1 MNKDK
6 EMFLIIPLVAMVV
19 VAGFAWV
26 FFKYVFLQNQ
36 GHAPDSTAQ
45 SQLQSVSSKEV
56 SEAEQPEKKND
67 FAGIESTPD
76 TIAGEDQVEPERYQE
91 DIQETYLQKI
101 MTIKSYLTDDAYEKA
116 KDMLRSNCKAS
127 FPDAAY
133 VEIVDVSKT
142 AKGLTIQISTFPQK
156 TKFAIE
162 LTIVNSDITELTI
175 EQ

>member
-1 MNKDK
+1 MNKEK

-26 FFKYVFLQNQ
+26 FFKYIFLQHE
-36 GHAPDSTAQ
+36 GHAPESTTQ
-45 SQLQSVSSKEV
+45 SQLQSVSSN
-56 SEAEQPEKKND
+56 EAPVDKQSEKKSD
-67 FAGIESTPD
+67 FADIESTPD
-76 TIAGEDQVEPERYQE
+76 TIVGEDQVKPEKYQE

-101 MTIKSYLTDDAYEKA
+101 TMIKSYLTDGAYEKA

-133 VEIVDVSKT
+133 VEITDVSKT
-142 AKGLTIQISTFPQK
+142 EKGLTIKMSTFPQK
-156 TKFAIE
+156 TEFTME